1 MISILNR
8 RLTPL
13 FVGFIML
20 CLSVG
25 TTATAQSSQTISV
38 SPTLFDITADKGQV
52 WKSELRIINSNPYD
66 LVVYPQVVN
75 FNSSGESG
83 QPRFEEIISLETAG
97 QTFGEW
103 ITISDGPIV
112 VPEQQATTIP
122 FSVIV
127 PNDAAPGGHYAAI
140 LIGTRPPSTNGAE
153 GAGVQT
159 SQFVTALLFLRVD
172 GDINESA
179 RIRNFTTNQNIY
191 QTPDVDLSL
200 RFENIGNVHVQPQG
214 TITITNMWGEVRGVI
229 PVNQRTQFGKVLRDS
244 VREFSFNWKGN
255 LSFFDVGR
263 YKAELT
269 LAYGDEKKQF
279 VSSQT
284 YFWVIPITSILL
296 VIGSI
301 SLFVLLLVLAV
312 RRYVRRMLLLA
323 GVNPDTG
330 QRHTKP
336 GPGTIVIGRYQKV
349 TAPFRNSLV
358 DLKREVGRGQNIS
371 DRSLLLIKKLWR
383 DYSRII
389 IGSLLFVMTCAIL
402 IIFRWAVTESEREF
416 EVTIFNDDNSA
427 RTLSSEQIVY
437 DSLPVLAEMYLREI
451 RDQEEAVVINVVNVS
466 GELGSGAK
474 IARQLEAYG
483 LTVSKLS
490 SDFAHKQ
497 SRSVILY
504 ESGHQDIALAL
515 SRELGGLL
523 VSARN
528 EANGEALEIR
538 VGSDMVK

>member
-8 RLTPL
+8 RLITC
-13 FVGFIML
+13 FVGVVAL
-20 CLSVG
+20 CLGVG
-25 TTATAQSSQTISV
+25 STAGAQSSQTISV

-52 WKSELRIINSNPYD
+52 WQSELRIINPNSYD

-83 QPRFEEIISLETAG
+83 QPRFEEIISLETDG

-112 VPEQQATTIP
+112 VSEQQAATVP

-140 LIGTRPPSTNGAE
+140 LIGTRPPSTNSEMGT
-153 GAGVQT
+153 GVQT

-191 QTPDVDLSL
+191 QTPDVNLSL

-214 TITITNMWGEVRGVI
+214 TITITNMWGEERGAI
-229 PVNQRTQFGKVLRDS
+229 PINQRTQFGKVLRDS

-255 LSFFDVGR
+255 LSFFDIGR

-269 LAYGDEKKQF
+269 LAYGNENKQF

-296 VIGSI
+296 VFGSI
-301 SLFVLLLVLAV
+301 GLFVMLLVLAV
-312 RRYVRRMLLLA
+312 RSYVRRMLLLA

-330 QRHTKP
+330 QRYTKP
-336 GPGTIVIGRYQKV
+336 DPGTIVIGRYQRA

-358 DLKREVGRGQNIS
+358 DLKREIGRGQNIS
-371 DRSLLLIKKLWR
+371 DRSLLLIKKLWH

-389 IGSLLFVMTCAIL
+389 IGSLLFIVTCSIL

-427 RTLSSEQIVY
+427 RTLTSEQIVY
-437 DSLPVLAEMYLREI
+437 DSLPIQTEVYLREI
-451 RDQEEAVVINVVNVS
+451 RDYEKVITVNVVNVS

-497 SRSVILY
+497 SRSVIIY
-504 ESGHQDIALAL
+504 RPGYQDIALAL
-515 SRELGGLL
+515 SRELEGLL

-528 EANGEALEIR
+528 GAGGESLEIR
-538 VGSDMVK
+538 VGSDMIK